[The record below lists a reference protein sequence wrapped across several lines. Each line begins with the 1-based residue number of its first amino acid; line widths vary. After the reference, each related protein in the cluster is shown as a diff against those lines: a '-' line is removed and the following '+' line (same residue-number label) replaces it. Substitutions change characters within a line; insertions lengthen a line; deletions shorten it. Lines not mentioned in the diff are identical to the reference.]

1 MRNITTVFLIA
12 AALATG
18 ACQNSENFAAH
29 AEIMAAYTGYEK
41 PEPVKPK
48 TASNVVV
55 GAESVWVF
63 HSDAEFV
70 LAYCGEVTVEMNGK
84 QNEPVEASVFQLEP
98 GVWVAELGAGQ
109 YIKVFAASGVTNC
122 DIDGEFRVFAKP

>member
-18 ACQNSENFAAH
+18 ACQNPENFAAR
-29 AEIMAAYTGYEK
+29 AEIMAASTGYEK
-41 PEPVKPK
+41 PEPERPR

-55 GAESVWVF
+55 GPQSVWVS
-63 HSDAEFV
+63 HADAEFV
-70 LAYCGEVTVEMNGK
+70 LAYCGEVTIEMNGQ

-98 GVWVAELGAGQ
+98 GVWVAEIDGGQ
-109 YIKVFAASGVTNC
+109 YVKVFAETGTTN
-122 DIDGEFRVFAKP
+122 IDVDGQFRVFTRN